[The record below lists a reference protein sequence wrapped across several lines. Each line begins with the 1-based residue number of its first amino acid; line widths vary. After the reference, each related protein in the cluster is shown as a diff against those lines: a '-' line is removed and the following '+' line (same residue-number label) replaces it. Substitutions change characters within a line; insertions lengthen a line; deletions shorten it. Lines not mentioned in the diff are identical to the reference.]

1 MPRRREISKRA
12 VLPDSVYNSELV
24 TRVIN
29 KIMQRGKKSVA
40 EHAFYRALDLVKERT
55 GEDPTKV
62 FKKALDNV
70 KPILETKARRVG
82 GSTYQVPV
90 EVNQSRRMSLGVRWI
105 VTSVRHRSEKTI
117 AERLAHEFMD
127 ASNNRGAAVK
137 KKEDVHRMAEANR
150 AFAHFRW

>member
-1 MPRRREISKRA
+1 MPRRREIPKRE
-12 VLPDSVYNSELV
+12 VLPDSTYNSELV
-24 TRVIN
+24 SRFIN

-40 EHAFYRALDLVKERT
+40 ERAFYQALDLVKQRT
-55 GEDPTKV
+55 GEDPMKV

-70 KPILETKARRVG
+70 KPMLETKARRVG

-90 EVNQSRRMSLGVRWI
+90 EVHQSRRTSLGVRWI
-105 VTSVRHRSEKTI
+105 VTSVKNRSERTT
-117 AERLAHEFMD
+117 AERLAHELMD

>member
-24 TRVIN
+24 TRFIN

>member
-12 VLPDSVYNSELV
+12 VLPDSVYDSELV
-24 TRVIN
+24 TRFIN

-55 GEDPTKV
+55 DEDPMKV

-70 KPILETKARRVG
+70 KPMLETKARRVG

-127 ASNNRGAAVK
+127 ASNNRGSAVK